1 MSIPSPYLEILATV
15 LTLLVAIILY
25 YHNAFQFW
33 AKKNIPFIP
42 PRFPLGN
49 TNVILPRGLTIGQL
63 SKTFYDYFKQRGC
76 KIGGVFLVTEPNLMV
91 LDPDY
96 IKNILLKDF
105 HYFVDRG
112 FYFNEKTDPISA
124 NLFTIDG
131 DQWRN
136 LRTKLTPT
144 FTSSKMKIMYQT
156 VKNCCTNMLEAID
169 KNRDVDRDLKEFLG
183 RYTVDVVGS
192 CAFGIE
198 CNSFKHPDA
207 EFRKMGLKAFHF
219 DFLRSIRAFFIAY
232 LPKMSRKMGFPSNDK
247 DIREFFYNVVIET
260 IQKREETQ
268 VKRNDFLQLLMDL
281 RRSEILSL
289 DEVAAQVFLFF
300 TAGFETSST
309 TMTMCLYE
317 LAKEPQHQEKLRKEI
332 EEKIGTGSE
341 ITYESLFEMKFLDQV
356 FCETLRKYPP
366 GQTLNRRCVKNYT
379 LPGTNTVI
387 EKGTPILISAVGIH
401 MDPEYYPDPEKF
413 DPERFSEENKKLR
426 HPSVYLPFG
435 DGPRNCIGMRFG
447 TMQSK
452 LGIASVVKN
461 FRLSVSPITKP
472 VRLDPNTFLLTTMDK
487 IYFRMEKIVK

>member
-1 MSIPSPYLEILATV
+1 MNIPSPYFEILGTV
-15 LTLLVAIILY
+15 LALLVAIIFY
-25 YHNAFQFW
+25 YHHAFQFW
-33 AKKNIPFIP
+33 ARKNIPFIP

-49 TNVILPRGLTIGQL
+49 TNVVLPRGLTIGLL
-63 SKTFYDYFKQRGC
+63 SKTFYDYFKQRGH
-76 KIGGVFLVTEPNLMV
+76 KIGGVFLVTEPNLMI

-105 HYFVDRG
+105 HHFVDRG

-144 FTSSKMKIMYQT
+144 FTSSKMKIMFQT
-156 VKNCCTNMLEAID
+156 VKNCCNNMLEAIASNTDLD
-169 KNRDVDRDLKEFLG
+169 KDLKEFLG

-207 EFRKMGLKAFHF
+207 EFRKMGLRAFHF
-219 DFLRSIRAFFIAY
+219 SFLRSIRAFFIAY
-232 LPKMSRKMGFPSNDK
+232 LPKLSRQMGLPSNNK
-247 DIREFFYNVVIET
+247 DIREFFYKVVMET

-268 VKRNDFLQLLMDL
+268 IKRNDFLQILMDL
-281 RRSEILSL
+281 RKTEILSL

-300 TAGFETSST
+300 TAGFETSSS
-309 TMTMCLYE
+309 TMAMCLYE
-317 LAKEPQHQEKLRKEI
+317 IAKEPEYQEKLRQEI
-332 EEKIGTGSE
+332 CEITNGE
-341 ITYESLFEMKFLDQV
+341 ITYENLFEMKYLDQV
-356 FCETLRKYPP
+356 FSETLRKYPP
-366 GQTLNRRCVKNYT
+366 GQTLNRRCVKDYT
-379 LPGTNTVI
+379 LPGTSTII
-387 EKGTPILISAVGIH
+387 EKGTPILISAIGVH
-401 MDPEYYPDPEKF
+401 RDPEYYPDPEKF

-426 HPSVYLPFG
+426 HPFVYLPFG

-461 FRLSVSPITKP
+461 FKVSVSPITKR
-472 VRLDPNTFLLTTMDK
+472 VELDPNTFLLNTIDK
-487 IYFRMEKIVK
+487 IYFRVEKIVK